1 MEIEGDLDLLHLL
14 EDGGE
19 YSQGLGVEV
28 PKLEVIAFQ
37 DPCVL
42 LIQQLEDLSQLIQF
56 QVIKQL
62 LRLIRNYTR
71 PSAII
76 LRLRTPPLHLLPPL
90 FIQVLPDRQ
99 LLHIPLLGLP
109 PCRGLE
115 HCYRLTQRLLPEL
128 LLPLLETHPC
138 HYGLRDLVD
147 LGFEGVLLV
156 GCLPGMLLGSLL
168 DEGVHV
174 ELLVPMAMLGTLDL
188 VVDFGAYDVDLRL
201 EGALHDLFHVVLLP
215 DLGYLALLADIILFC
230 ALDDILFIQ
239 FLDYLLADGVDL
251 GTVVEGL
258 LDLFRGLS
266 ALS

>member
-1 MEIEGDLDLLHLL
+1 
-14 EDGGE
+14 
-19 YSQGLGVEV
+19 
-28 PKLEVIAFQ
+28 
-37 DPCVL
+37 
-42 LIQQLEDLSQLIQF
+42 
-56 QVIKQL
+56 
-62 LRLIRNYTR
+62 
-71 PSAII
+71 
-76 LRLRTPPLHLLPPL
+76 
-90 FIQVLPDRQ
+90 
-99 LLHIPLLGLP
+99 
-109 PCRGLE
+109 
-115 HCYRLTQRLLPEL
+115 
-128 LLPLLETHPC
+128 
-138 HYGLRDLVD
+138 
-147 LGFEGVLLV
+147 
-156 GCLPGMLLGSLL
+156 MLLGSLL